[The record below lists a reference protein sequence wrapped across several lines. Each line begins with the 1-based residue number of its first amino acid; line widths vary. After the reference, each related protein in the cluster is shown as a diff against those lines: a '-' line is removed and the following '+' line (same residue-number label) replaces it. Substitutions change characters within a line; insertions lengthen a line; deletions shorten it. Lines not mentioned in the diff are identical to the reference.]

1 MQLWSCAAWLCLRHL
16 HGRHEDT
23 TWPVCLDYGEID
35 DGTEKG
41 ETCTVA
47 RKLVVSGSNGLFGGS
62 TLKLFDFES
71 GDCLANFAQLRFDHK
86 GSCSAIKLLRGGKL
100 VISAATDGTLAGW
113 KCSLSQ
119 KQTKALRKGFFG

>member
-23 TWPVCLDYGEID
+23 TWPVCLDFGETN

-41 ETCTVA
+41 KTCTIA

-86 GSCSAIKLLRGGKL
+86 GSCSAIKLLHGGKL

-113 KCSLSQ
+113 KCSLAQ
-119 KQTKALRKGFFG
+119 KQAKTLKKGFFG